1 MGIDA
6 SSAVLFEERN
16 VGQGRRL
23 ALATLNSESS
33 LNALNDQMIPLLRD
47 QLKQWAA
54 DENIVA
60 VFLQGAGSKAFC
72 AGGDIRRLY
81 QAMTSE
87 EPGALGWAD
96 RFFDEEY
103 SLDLQIHRFPK
114 PLIVWGSGIVMGGG
128 TGLYM
133 GASFRIVTETTRL
146 AMPEITIGL
155 YPDVGATHFLT
166 RLPDRLGLFL
176 ALTGARLK
184 ASDALF
190 LQLGDFFVPSDSK
203 SQLLADL
210 EKLPWTAST
219 GQNRLMVLDHLA
231 RIHRA
236 MLRPVEMSEIF
247 RHLDSINALMR
258 GDTILDI
265 AKRFRDYETSDPWL
279 KSARDAFLAG
289 SPTSAAVIFEQ
300 FRRGPELSLEAS
312 FELEK
317 KMSRRF
323 ARGHD
328 FKEGI
333 RALLIDKDNKP
344 KWNPPRIEDIP
355 SVQVEGYFR

>member
-1 MGIDA
+1 MSA
-6 SSAVLFEERN
+6 AVLFEVRELPE
-16 VGQGRRL
+16 GRKL
-23 ALATLNSESS
+23 GVATLNAESS
-33 LNALNDQMIPLLRD
+33 LNALNEEMIPLLAGKLAEWRD
-47 QLKQWAA
+47 DASV
-54 DENIVA
+54 VA
-60 VFLQGAGSKAFC
+60 VFLQGAGNKAFC

-87 EPGALGWAD
+87 DSSGIEWAD
-96 RFFDEEY
+96 RFFDAEY
-103 SLDLQIHRFPK
+103 DLDLMIHRYPK
-114 PLIVWGSGIVMGGG
+114 PFIVWGSGIVMGGG
-128 TGLYM
+128 MGLFA
-133 GASFRIVTETTRL
+133 GASFRIVTETTRI

-155 YPDVGATHFLT
+155 YPDVGATHFLA

-176 ALTGARLK
+176 GLTAVRLK
-184 ASDALF
+184 AADVLF
-190 LQLGDFFVPSDSK
+190 LQMADFFAPADMK
-203 SQLLADL
+203 GQIIDDLL
-210 EKLPWTAST
+210 KLPWTASA
-219 GQNRLMVLDHLA
+219 GQNRLLLTDHFA
-231 RIHRA
+231 RLHRQS
-236 MLRPVEMSEIF
+236 LKPTELSEVF
-247 RHLDSINALMR
+247 RHLDSINALVR
-258 GDTILDI
+258 GDSILEV
-265 AKRFRDYETSDPWL
+265 ARRFRDYQTSDAWL

-300 FRRGPELSLEAS
+300 FRRGAALTLEQA

-344 KWNPPRIEDIP
+344 KWNPPQVEDVL